1 LVTEIPTAV
10 LAAVRDG
17 RLSVQRLQDAA
28 RRTASL
34 AELVRPAESAESEPV
49 RPAEPVQ
56 PAELIRPAEP
66 VQPAELIRPAES
78 AELIR
83 PAEPVQSAEGSLE
96 PAAGTAELA
105 AIAARCI
112 EVQGPLPPLHRPLVI
127 ECRTEN
133 GMASGSL
140 PWSLADRI
148 RRLAPDTEAL
158 LVEGEIRPDT
168 VLAGSSG
175 RGLVCVLRDPSRN
188 RWQESVLAA
197 ATQHASAGDP
207 VVLVD
212 VGWPARLPEP
222 AASLPIVRTRG
233 IAPSLLD
240 AAAAVLFPQT

>member
-1 LVTEIPTAV
+1 LVTEIPAAV

-34 AELVRPAESAESEPV
+34 AEL
-49 RPAEPVQ
+49 AEPVKPIK
-56 PAELIRPAEP
+56 PAGGSAEAGGSPEAGGSAEP
-66 VQPAELIRPAES
+66 T
-78 AELIR
+78 
-83 PAEPVQSAEGSLE
+83 
-96 PAAGTAELA
+96 AAAAAELA

-112 EVQGPLPPLHRPLVI
+112 EVQGPLPTLHRPLVL

-133 GMASGSL
+133 GMASGTL
-140 PWSLADRI
+140 PWTLADRI
-148 RRLAPDTEAL
+148 RNLAPDAEVM

-168 VLAGSSG
+168 VLSASAG

-188 RWQESVLAA
+188 PWQESVLAVAGRHA
-197 ATQHASAGDP
+197 AAGEP

-222 AASLPIVRTRG
+222 AAGLPIVRTRG
-233 IAPSLLD
+233 IAPGLLD
-240 AAAAVLFPQT
+240 AAAAALFPQH